1 MYNGS
6 VAVAN
11 AAVVGSAPGTDVM
24 ILKIFSAKNSAKNKA
39 NFLKNLIKT
48 LVFEKNANFFR
59 RKLSKNR
66 RKS

>member
-24 ILKIFSAKNSAKNKA
+24 ILKIFSAKNSAKIGILTENKD
-39 NFLKNLIKT
+39 NFKKFAHNIGL
-48 LVFEKNANFFR
+48 
-59 RKLSKNR
+59 
-66 RKS
+66 